1 MHERIINIAI
11 SSTDVVTIT
20 APSRIVD
27 GMRGEDT
34 IDVEQVGLV
43 AQDL

>member
-1 MHERIINIAI
+1 VHERIVNIAI

-20 APSRIVD
+20 APSCIVD
-27 GMRGEDT
+27 GMTGGD
-34 IDVEQVGLV
+34 IIGVKQVGLV